1 MKDARPGDSL
11 LNDPVEWGRL
21 LISTHDHDPL
31 YTGLTNWDVRGSRVR
46 RFMLAY
52 WCCYSVGA
60 SWYISQLS
68 GQRFWDK
75 LLTAAINSEV
85 SGPAPI
91 GGRWPRAHERRH
103 WRGQKCVDS
112 VIWLGNKFKHPEEA
126 VLSLEAATSL
136 GEVNKLMDW
145 PQFGPWIAFKAADML
160 ERVLGTQVAFPEEL
174 ITLYKDPKEGAEMM
188 AALGYIKEEG
198 GAASPQDCVDI
209 LLDAYRELRA
219 PGQQTSGRQCNIQE
233 VETVLCKWKS
243 ARKGN
248 YWIGLDTR
256 DHRAELE
263 KWGAQDLLAAYPTPG
278 A

>member
-1 MKDARPGDSL
+1 MKPGENL
-11 LNDPVEWGRL
+11 LNDPVAWGRQ
-21 LISTHDHDPL
+21 LIETNDHDPL
-31 YTGLTNWDVRGSRVR
+31 YVGLANWDVRGSRVR

-60 SWYISQLS
+60 SWYISQQS
-68 GQRFWDK
+68 GGRFWD
-75 LLTAAINSEV
+75 LLRVAAVNEE
-85 SGPAPI
+85 PAPV

-112 VIWLGNKFKHPEEA
+112 VDWLREAFRHPEEA
-126 VLSLEAATSL
+126 VLSLEGARTL
-136 GEVNKLMDW
+136 KEVEQRMNW

-160 ERVLGTQVAFPEEL
+160 ERVLGAAVAFPEEV

-188 AALGYIKEEG
+188 AALPRDLREGEHNPTPQECVNLLLEEY
-198 GAASPQDCVDI
+198 QDI
-209 LLDAYRELRA
+209 LA
-219 PGQQTSGRQCNIQE
+219 PGHRDSGRACNIQE

-243 ARKGN
+243 ARRGH

-256 DHRAELE
+256 DHRTQLE
-263 KWGAQDLLAAYPTPG
+263 QWNAQDLLAAYPTLP